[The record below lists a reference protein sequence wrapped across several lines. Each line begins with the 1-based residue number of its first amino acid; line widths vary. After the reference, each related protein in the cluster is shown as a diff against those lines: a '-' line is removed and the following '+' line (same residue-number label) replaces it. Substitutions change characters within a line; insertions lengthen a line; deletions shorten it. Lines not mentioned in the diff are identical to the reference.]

1 MKAEELRIGNYAT
14 HLGVVSQLSSVGQ
27 WCNITTSAEEV
38 PVTDLEPIPLT
49 EEWFERL
56 GFNDGSDLQVTENIY
71 LIAMSDNS
79 VKLAESGNYIGV
91 NIQYVHQLQNLYF
104 ALTQKELTI

>member
-1 MKAEELRIGNYAT
+1 MKAQELRIGNLVQFYSKKRGAWKLDKV
-14 HLGVVSQLSSVGQ
+14 HSDYFKPKELSNVK
-27 WCNITTSAEEV
+27 
-38 PVTDLEPIPLT
+38 PIPLT
-49 EEWFERL
+49 EEWLERL
-56 GFNDGSDLQVTENIY
+56 GFNDGSDLQITENIY

-79 VKLAESGNYIGV
+79 VRLAESGNFIGV